1 MAWLHNNKEDFY
13 DAINMAAEKYGI
25 IPSAIEKDYYVTLI
39 LKELS
44 ESLGFVVFKGGTS
57 LSKCHKVIKRFSEDI
72 DIAIDIALSQG
83 QKKKLKEA
91 IKDIAENIG
100 LRIPNIEDTRSRN
113 NYNRYILEYDTVIS
127 EPDNA
132 LQNAVLMETSFAE
145 ISFPIIMMP
154 VHSYIGDLIGDEE
167 PERLKE
173 FDLEIFEMKV
183 QGIDRTLADKVFA
196 ICDYYMQNKV
206 KKHSRHIYDIYKL
219 LQKVPQTGEFKTLV
233 KIVRKERAQTNIC
246 PSAQPGVDIP
256 KMLKQIIKN
265 EVYKEDYDSIT
276 IKLLEEQVL
285 YETAIDAI
293 IKIAESDIFA
303 ED

>member
-100 LRIPNIEDTRSRN
+100 LRISNIEDTRSRN

-127 EPDNA
+127 ETDNA

-145 ISFPIIMMP
+145 ISFPTIMMP

-256 KMLKQIIKN
+256 KMLKLIIKPAN
-265 EVYKEDYDSIT
+265 KKSR
-276 IKLLEEQVL
+276 LNL
-285 YETAIDAI
+285 
-293 IKIAESDIFA
+293 
-303 ED
+303 

>member
-72 DIAIDIALSQG
+72 DIAIDIAISQG

-100 LRIPNIEDTRSRN
+100 LRIPNIEDIRSRN

-145 ISFPIIMMP
+145 ISFPTIMMP

-183 QGIDRTLADKVFA
+183 QEIDRTLADKVFA

-246 PSAQPGVDIP
+246 PSAQPGVDVP

-276 IKLLEEQVL
+276 IKLPEEQVL

-293 IKIAESDIFA
+293 IKIAV
-303 ED
+303 